1 MRYRGG
7 GLGSAP
13 SPVWREDEWRQTHTE
28 NTRKHTHTRA
38 PSPTYNQ
45 DTTLPEQSD
54 RPAALFVTTLDE
66 RAPEEQVVHNVI
78 PLKDKMPRPGF
89 SDVHGKAKRG
99 LTVTFVRC
107 QSDAS
112 HTDVR
117 LFTEDASATHSP
129 KTHLWA
135 GWRWKDRG
143 ALFFGVVSCCR
154 SQPSRENT
162 GLHTCSLFMF
172 FLHL

>member
-1 MRYRGG
+1 MSGG
-7 GLGSAP
+7 K
-13 SPVWREDEWRQTHTE
+13 HTQKIQE
-28 NTRKHTHTRA
+28 NTHTRA

-45 DTTLPEQSD
+45 ETTLPEQSD

-129 KTHLWA
+129 KTHL
-135 GWRWKDRG
+135 
-143 ALFFGVVSCCR
+143 
-154 SQPSRENT
+154 
-162 GLHTCSLFMF
+162 
-172 FLHL
+172 

>member
-1 MRYRGG
+1 MTG
-7 GLGSAP
+7 
-13 SPVWREDEWRQTHTE
+13 
-28 NTRKHTHTRA
+28 
-38 PSPTYNQ
+38 
-45 DTTLPEQSD
+45 
-54 RPAALFVTTLDE
+54 PAALFVTTLDE

-89 SDVHGKAKRG
+89 SDVHGKAQRG

-129 KTHLWA
+129 KTHL
-135 GWRWKDRG
+135 
-143 ALFFGVVSCCR
+143 
-154 SQPSRENT
+154 
-162 GLHTCSLFMF
+162 
-172 FLHL
+172 